1 MTSKRTRSSSTKG
14 INKAKAILISA
25 AYNRAKRAISAG
37 FYIEAI
43 AIEESLICDRL
54 EAMLSREQRKDI
66 EISTIGRL
74 LRQLAPFDVIPEA
87 FVAEL
92 TLWQR
97 HRSQVIHQIVK
108 VTQTDE
114 TDWRKRIAFAS
125 QISRDG
131 LTLFSQLKA
140 LEVKHSK
147 SKKKNL

>member
-1 MTSKRTRSSSTKG
+1 VTSKKIRVAGSKD

-25 AYNRAKRAISAG
+25 AYKRAKRAISAG

-54 EAMLSREQRKDI
+54 EAMLSRELRKDI

-74 LRQLAPFDVIPEA
+74 LQQLAPFDVIPEA
-87 FVAEL
+87 LVAEL
-92 TLWQR
+92 TMWQR

-108 VTQTDE
+108 VTQSD
-114 TDWRKRIAFAS
+114 DMNWRKRIAFAN

-131 LTLFSQLKA
+131 LALFSQLKA
-140 LEVKHSK
+140 LEVKHIR
-147 SKKKNL
+147 SKKKNV